1 MAHINFI
8 SDLKEVI
15 TQKLSRLGHPPAP
28 EEDIDTLLIR
38 SLNLARRVPPI
49 IEWTVMQSNELAR
62 KSLLPEIRLGLEQFI
77 KKAESGQN
85 LKPHLSKKSDE
96 PDYKDLMFYDWK
108 VFHFHLGTNSNPNHN
123 EFVKRTRD
131 LLFAI
136 ADSNTARM
144 YLIDIHPH
152 RGGFTNQNLL
162 RIVKDNWAEI
172 LGPHTLNRVI
182 ELDSNWSDNDIDSLR
197 KAGINPI
204 LQIPDGPVLLSM
216 GGGITTTGTSRL
228 NIMDADII
236 KTDVRQLQELFTH
249 PQYGVAAYF
258 ISKYGENWE
267 ELTFKVRSFETR
279 MEIMEIEEMTT
290 GEFVQFTEF
299 SIPLA
304 KLLTELEE
312 LKQEEDS

>member
-8 SDLKEVI
+8 SDLHEVI
-15 TQKLSRLGHPPAP
+15 TQKLSRLGHPPTP
-28 EEDIDTLLIR
+28 EEDIETLLIR

-85 LKPHLSKKSDE
+85 LKPHLSKKSDD
-96 PDYKDLMFYDWK
+96 PDYKDLMFYDWE
-108 VFHFHLGTNSNPNHN
+108 VFHFHLGTNSNSNHN
-123 EFVKRTRD
+123 EFVKRTGD

-136 ADSNTARM
+136 ADSNTATM

-162 RIVKDNWAEI
+162 RIVQDNWAEI
-172 LGPHTLNRVI
+172 LAPHTLNRVTEI
-182 ELDSNWSDNDIDSLR
+182 DSNWSDNDIDSFR

-204 LQIPDGPVLLSM
+204 LQIPDGPVLGSM
-216 GGGITTTGTSRL
+216 GGGITTDGTSIL
-228 NIMDADII
+228 NKIYADSI
-236 KTDVRQLQELFTH
+236 KTDVCQLQESFTQ
-249 PQYGVAAYF
+249 PKYGVATHF
-258 ISKYGENWE
+258 KSRYGKNWE
-267 ELTFKVRSFETR
+267 ELRFKVNSFEAP
-279 MEIMEIEEMTT
+279 MEIEEMTT
-290 GEFVQFTEF
+290 GELVQFPEF

-304 KLLTELEE
+304 NLLTELEE
-312 LKQEEDS
+312 LRQEEDS

>member
-1 MAHINFI
+1 VAHINFI

-15 TQKLSRLGHPPAP
+15 TQKLSRLGNPPVP

-49 IEWTVMQSNELAR
+49 IKWTVMQSNELAR
-62 KSLLPEIRLGLEQFI
+62 KSLMPEIRLGLEQFI

-96 PDYKDLMFYDWK
+96 PDYKDLMFYDWG
-108 VFHFHLGTNSNPNHN
+108 VFHFHLGTNSNPNHK
-123 EFVKRTRD
+123 EFVKRTGD

-152 RGGFTNQNLL
+152 RGGFTNQDLL

-172 LGPHTLNRVI
+172 IEPHTLNRAI
-182 ELDSNWSDNDIDSLR
+182 GLPSNWSDNDINSLR
-197 KAGINPI
+197 KAGIDPI
-204 LQIPDGPVLLSM
+204 LQIPDGPVLGSM
-216 GGGITTTGTSRL
+216 GGGITKAGNSRR
-228 NIMDADII
+228 NKMDAHII
-236 KTDVRQLQELFTH
+236 KTEVGQLQESFTD
-249 PQYGVAAYF
+249 PTYGVAAYF
-258 ISKYGENWE
+258 TSTYGKNWE
-267 ELTFKVRSFETR
+267 YLKFKVKSFE
-279 MEIMEIEEMTT
+279 IPMEIEEMTT
-290 GEFVQFTEF
+290 GEVVQFTKS

-304 KLLTELEE
+304 KLLTKLEE
-312 LKQEEDS
+312 LRKEEDT

>member
-49 IEWTVMQSNELAR
+49 IEWTVMQSNELAI
-62 KSLLPEIRLGLEQFI
+62 KSLRSEIRLGLEQFI

-96 PDYKDLMFYDWK
+96 PDYKDLMFYDWE

-123 EFVKRTRD
+123 EFVKRTGD

-172 LGPHTLNRVI
+172 LAPHTLNRVI

-197 KAGINPI
+197 KAGINPM

-216 GGGITTTGTSRL
+216 GGGITTAGTSIL
-228 NIMDADII
+228 NIMDADSI
-236 KTDVRQLQELFTH
+236 KTDVRQLQESFTH
-249 PQYGVAAYF
+249 PTYAVAAHF
-258 ISKYGENWE
+258 KSTYGKNWE
-267 ELTFKVRSFETR
+267 DLKFKVKSFEGP
-279 MEIMEIEEMTT
+279 MEIEEMTT
-290 GEFVQFTEF
+290 GEVVQFTKF

-304 KLLTELEE
+304 KLLTKLEE
-312 LKQEEDS
+312 LRKEKDS

>member
-1 MAHINFI
+1 MAHINFT
-8 SDLKEVI
+8 SDLKEVM
-15 TQKLSRLGHPPAP
+15 TEKLSRLGHRPAP

-49 IEWTVMQSNELAR
+49 IVWTVKQSKDLAR

-85 LKPHLSKKSDE
+85 LKPHLSKKSDD

-123 EFVKRTRD
+123 AFVKRTGD

-152 RGGFTNQNLL
+152 GGGFTNQNLL

-172 LGPHTLNRVI
+172 LAPHTLNRVI
-182 ELDSNWSDNDIDSLR
+182 DLPCKWSDNDIDSLR
-197 KAGINPI
+197 KAGITPM
-204 LQIPDGPVLLSM
+204 LQISDGPVLGSM
-216 GGGITTTGTSRL
+216 GGGITTAGTSRL
-228 NIMDADII
+228 NIMDADSI
-236 KTDVRQLQELFTH
+236 KTDVRKLQELFTD
-249 PQYGVAAYF
+249 PTEGVAAYF
-258 ISKYGENWE
+258 KSTYGKNWE
-267 ELTFKVRSFETR
+267 DLKFKVKSFETP
-279 MEIMEIEEMTT
+279 MEIEEMTT
-290 GEFVQFTEF
+290 AKVVQFTYL
-299 SIPLA
+299 SIPLE

-312 LKQEEDS
+312 LRQEEDS

>member
-1 MAHINFI
+1 VAHINFI

-49 IEWTVMQSNELAR
+49 IEWTVKQSKELAR

-85 LKPHLSKKSDE
+85 LKPHLSKKSDD
-96 PDYKDLMFYDWK
+96 PDYKDLMFYDWG

-123 EFVKRTRD
+123 EFVERTGE

-152 RGGFTNQNLL
+152 RFINQKLL
-162 RIVKDNWAEI
+162 RIVKDNWPEI
-172 LGPHTLNRVI
+172 LLPHTLNRAI
-182 ELDSNWSDNDIDSLR
+182 ELPYNWSDDDIGSLR
-197 KAGINPI
+197 KAGIDPI
-204 LQIPDGPVLLSM
+204 LQISDGPVLVSM
-216 GGGITTTGTSRL
+216 GGGITTAGNSRR
-228 NIMDADII
+228 NKMDAHII
-236 KTDVRQLQELFTH
+236 KTDVRQLQESFTQ
-249 PQYGVAAYF
+249 PKDGEAAYF
-258 ISKYGENWE
+258 KSTYGKNWE
-267 ELTFKVRSFETR
+267 DLKFKVKSFETP
-279 MEIMEIEEMTT
+279 MEIEEMTT
-290 GEFVQFTEF
+290 GEVVQFTDF
-299 SIPLA
+299 SILLT
-304 KLLTELEE
+304 KLLTKLEE
-312 LKQEEDS
+312 LRKEEDS

>member
-15 TQKLSRLGHPPAP
+15 TEKLTRLGHDPAP

-49 IEWTVMQSNELAR
+49 IEWTVKQSKELAI
-62 KSLLPEIRLGLEQFI
+62 KSLRPEIRLGLEQFI

-85 LKPHLSKKSDE
+85 LKPHLSKTSDD
-96 PDYKDLMFYDWK
+96 PDYKDLMFYDWG

-123 EFVKRTRD
+123 EFVERTGD

-152 RGGFTNQNLL
+152 RGGFTNQKLL
-162 RIVKDNWAEI
+162 RIVKDNWPEI
-172 LGPHTLNRVI
+172 IEPHTLNLAI
-182 ELDSNWSDNDIDSLR
+182 GLPSNWSDDDIGSLR
-197 KAGINPI
+197 KAGIDPI
-204 LQIPDGPVLLSM
+204 LQISDGPVLMSM
-216 GGGITTTGTSRL
+216 GGGITTAGNSRL
-228 NIMDADII
+228 NKREAHII
-236 KTDVRQLQELFTH
+236 KTDVPQLQKSFTD
-249 PQYGVAAYF
+249 PTYGVAAYF
-258 ISKYGENWE
+258 KSTYGKNWE
-267 ELTFKVRSFETR
+267 DLKFKVKSFER
-279 MEIMEIEEMTT
+279 PMEIEEMTT
-290 GEFVQFTEF
+290 GEVVQFTEF

-304 KLLTELEE
+304 KLLTKLEE
-312 LKQEEDS
+312 LRQEEDS

>member
-8 SDLKEVI
+8 SDLHEVI
-15 TQKLSRLGHPPAP
+15 TQKLSRLGHPPTP
-28 EEDIDTLLIR
+28 EEDIESLLIR

-77 KKAESGQN
+77 QKAKSGQN
-85 LKPHLSKKSDE
+85 LKPHLSKKSND

-108 VFHFHLGTNSNPNHN
+108 VFHFHLGTNSNSNHN
-123 EFVKRTRD
+123 EFVKRTGD

-136 ADSNTARM
+136 ADSNTATM

-162 RIVKDNWAEI
+162 TIVQDNWAEI
-172 LGPHTLNRVI
+172 LAPHTLNGVTEI
-182 ELDSNWSDNDIDSLR
+182 DSNWSDNDIDSLR

-204 LQIPDGPVLLSM
+204 LQIPDGPVLGSM
-216 GGGITTTGTSRL
+216 GGGITTDGTSRL
-228 NIMDADII
+228 NLRDADSI
-236 KTDVRQLQELFTH
+236 KTDVCQLQESFTQ
-249 PQYGVAAYF
+249 PKYGVATLF
-258 ISKYGENWE
+258 KSRYGKNWE
-267 ELTFKVRSFETR
+267 ELTFKVISFETR
-279 MEIMEIEEMTT
+279 REIMEIEEMTT
-290 GEFVQFTEF
+290 GEVVQFPEF

-312 LKQEEDS
+312 LRQEED